1 MDLAVLNEVSEQQA
15 TNRLSACNA
24 SQRWID
30 AMLARRHLEQLTNA
44 VVRATAA
51 GDERDPA
58 DAFEAELDAMSE
70 ASRSAYEALVGA
82 PGFVRFFRRVT
93 PIAQI
98 STLPIASR
106 PVARGVAKAD
116 ELEDLRAIP
125 WVFAWGQSRVNLPG
139 WYGLGTGLDA
149 VARRRGG
156 LTTLRAMFRDWP
168 FFTALIENAELSL
181 AKADPS
187 IAELYMSRGARDDLA
202 ADIREEM
209 ARTRELVLQVA
220 GHPDLLDCRPELQLA
235 VELRNPYVDALSFL
249 QLRFLDGRGRAE
261 RLVQATVNGVAAG
274 LRNTG

>member
-1 MDLAVLNEVSEQQA
+1 
-15 TNRLSACNA
+15 
-24 SQRWID
+24 
-30 AMLARRHLEQLTNA
+30 
-44 VVRATAA
+44 
-51 GDERDPA
+51 
-58 DAFEAELDAMSE
+58 
-70 ASRSAYEALVGA
+70 
-82 PGFVRFFRRVT
+82 VT

-106 PVARGVAKAD
+106 PVARGVGKAD